1 DAVPGDGARRVQVR
15 RQGGDVLG
23 DLGIGV
29 AGEGE
34 GLGLQGEVEADAG
47 VGRARA
53 AAARPTVE
61 AKVQVGRQ
69 QGVDAAEALDLG
81 FDAVHGTGDGDGA
94 AALPELAVL

>member
-1 DAVPGDGARRVQVR
+1 MPGDGARRVQVR
-15 RQGGDVLG
+15 GQGGDVLG

-34 GLGLQGEVEADAG
+34 GLGLQGEVEAYAG

-69 QGVDAAEALDLG
+69 QGVDAAETLG
-81 FDAVHGTGDGDGA
+81 SGLIWYRG
-94 AALPELAVL
+94 